1 MHGLTPKPAMLWD
14 AVHFAALDHLPRAA
28 AAMSFD
34 RSAGPMPRGG
44 IPVFPTTYQRHR
56 SWTAR
61 TGRTATPQTET
72 WDAAA
77 RARAAETNRGI
88 LWSPCRLLIRPGLA
102 CYVDTVTGEWCDT
115 TGGARGE
122 SLIELAMLAWSMPY
136 GKAAFRL
143 SRIVGL
149 EAIPHAG

>member
-1 MHGLTPKPAMLWD
+1 MNAKPTLLWD

-28 AAMSFD
+28 AAMGFD

-44 IPVFPTTYQRHR
+44 IPCFRTTYQRHR
-56 SWTAR
+56 PWQAR
-61 TGRTATPQTET
+61 YPGRPVPDMAAT
-72 WDAAA
+72 WDAAG
-77 RARAAETNRGI
+77 RARAAEINRGI
-88 LWSPCRLLIRPGLA
+88 LWSPCRLLMRPGLA
-102 CYVDTVTGEWCDT
+102 VYVDTVSGDWCDI
-115 TGGARGE
+115 TGGAHGE
-122 SLIELAMLAWSMPY
+122 SLIELAKLAWAMPF